1 MMLWSF
7 TCWLA
12 FISIVLVQPYFL
24 GNLSWRKTQHFTH
37 VHGHLQRANGDL
49 WERPDCE
56 DLGHDTSSWL
66 QPCHWLLFP
75 LISSVAGLC
84 TLCTAICTEWMESSS
99 RILLQ
104 TLVAW
109 FSSCCC
115 SRMDSHLCRA
125 QLFCWAP
132 RESPWCS
139 RVVPQPLGLT
149 STAYLQYDTWME
161 GPVVSQ
167 FTYVVLTMCYL
178 CWYILYRYLVAETL
192 PE

>member
-1 MMLWSF
+1 MWAGGVRQVQHQTVELPNHGIWVPGPCLWF
-7 TCWLA
+7 LFW
-12 FISIVLVQPYFL
+12 VHQGWRPYL
-24 GNLSWRKTQHFTH
+24 PGNLSWRQTQHFTH

-66 QPCHWLLFP
+66 QPCHRVLFP

-84 TLCTAICTEWMESSS
+84 TLCTAICTEWMEPSS

-115 SRMDSHLCRA
+115 SRMDSHPCRA

-132 RESPWCS
+132 RESPWCWS
-139 RVVPQPLGLT
+139 AVPQPLGLT
-149 STAYLQYDTWME
+149 
-161 GPVVSQ
+161 
-167 FTYVVLTMCYL
+167 
-178 CWYILYRYLVAETL
+178 
-192 PE
+192 